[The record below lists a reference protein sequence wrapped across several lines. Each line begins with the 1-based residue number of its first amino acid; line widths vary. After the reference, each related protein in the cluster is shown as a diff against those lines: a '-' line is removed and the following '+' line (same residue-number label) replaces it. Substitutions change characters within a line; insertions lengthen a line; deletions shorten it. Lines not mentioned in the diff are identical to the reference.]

1 MNSRSIPT
9 KDKFPERMLVV
20 VFPHWPIIAHAVAVD
35 SAAVVTEDGRVI
47 AASSRAREQGVSIG
61 QDLRE
66 AERRVPDLT
75 RLPRDRAAE
84 FHVFTPV
91 VRKIHE
97 LAPGLI
103 VREPGWM
110 AIPTRGPA
118 RYFGGEHMLV
128 RVIDQAI
135 RDLLGDQEGRREWEI
150 GIAEGSFGAALAARD
165 GVIVPPGATATF
177 LADLPVELIGEPEL
191 SGLLERLG
199 IHTLGAFADLEES
212 DVLERF
218 GMRGFFAQQRA
229 RAREL
234 DRHTGYDSDE
244 EIVELGHFDEPI
256 AEMEVLVGHVATLS
270 EAFCAQLR
278 ARGLRC
284 TICELGVIRSD
295 ARTDTRLWQRG
306 HGWDARSLA
315 ERMRWQLSS
324 WMGGEGQMHPGEF
337 PDALGVSAL
346 SLRAHEV
353 IDAQGD
359 QLGFWDQ
366 QARDD
371 DEIARVC
378 VRLEGMLGQ
387 NMVMQARLD
396 GGRGPIER
404 ISYSCFGEPAPR
416 QTKRPPMPWPGRLP
430 LPSPALV
437 YCELPEIA
445 LVARDGTEVRVD
457 RRGILR
463 GTPERV
469 VLSHGGTFGVKGW
482 SGPWPSEELWWDPR
496 RATRR
501 ARLQLL
507 LDDERALLVLC
518 ARGRW
523 HLEGEYD

>member
-1 MNSRSIPT
+1 MNSASIL
-9 KDKFPERMLVV
+9 DRDDLPERMLVV
-20 VFPHWPIIAHAVAVD
+20 VFPHWPIVAHANAGG
-35 SAAVVTEDGRVI
+35 STAVVIEDGRVI
-47 AASSRAREQGVSIG
+47 AASSHAREHGVLIG
-61 QDLRE
+61 QHVRE
-66 AERRVPDLT
+66 AERHVPGVE
-75 RLPRDRAAE
+75 RLARDRAAE
-84 FHVFTPV
+84 FHAFTPIV
-91 VRKIHE
+91 ERIHE
-97 LAPGLI
+97 LAPGLT

-128 RVIDQAI
+128 HVIDQAI
-135 RDLLGDQEGRREWEI
+135 RDLLGGQGDRCEWEI

-165 GVIVPPGATATF
+165 GVIVAPGATAAF
-177 LADLPVELIGEPEL
+177 LADLPVDLIGEPLL

-199 IHTLGAFADLEES
+199 IRTLGAFADLEEN

-218 GMRGFFAQQRA
+218 GTQGFLAQQRA

-234 DRHTGYDSDE
+234 DRHTNYNDGG
-244 EIVELGHFDEPI
+244 EIVELEHFDEPI
-256 AEMEVLVGHVATLS
+256 VEMEVLLGYVTTLS
-270 EAFCAQLR
+270 EAFCALLR
-278 ARGLRC
+278 ERGLRC
-284 TICELGVIRSD
+284 TICELSVIRSD
-295 ARTDTRLWQRG
+295 ARTDTRRWQRG
-306 HGWDARSLA
+306 HGWDARSLT

-324 WMGGEGQMHPGEF
+324 WMGGEGQMNPGEF
-337 PDALGVSAL
+337 SGTLGVSAL

-353 IDAQGD
+353 IDAQGA
-359 QLGFWDQ
+359 QLGLFD

-387 NMVMQARLD
+387 NTVMQARLD

-404 ISYSCFGEPAPR
+404 ISYYGFGEPNQR
-416 QTKRPPMPWPGRLP
+416 QMKRPSMPWPGRLP
-430 LPSPALV
+430 PPGPALV

-445 LVARDGTEVRVD
+445 LVERDGTKVSVD
-457 RRGILR
+457 RRGILH

-469 VLSHGGTFGVKGW
+469 VLARGSTFEVKGW